1 MKIAVLNGSPKGPV
15 SVTMQYVR
23 YLQETFPGHV
33 FRIHHVAQQIRKLE
47 KNEPAFEEILDDIRA
62 SEAVLWAFPL
72 YYCLV
77 SSQYKRFIE
86 LIWERGAADAFRGR
100 YAAALSTSIHFFD
113 HTAHAYIRALCDD
126 LEMHSVAMFSASMH
140 DLLHRR
146 EREQFRLFAE
156 DFLDAVERRAPAARI
171 FPPVPPATFH
181 YEPGTSRG
189 RADAGGRGVLILTDG
204 GSAGSNIGG
213 MVARLRLSFA
223 GPVDVVNIRELD
235 IRGGCL
241 GCIRCG
247 YDNTCAYKG
256 RDGYIDFYNS
266 AVKKADI
273 LVFAGEIR
281 DRYLSAAWKQFFD
294 RSFFNTHIPT
304 LKGKQVCFLVS
315 GPLSANPHLRE
326 IFQGTVEFQ
335 GANLTGIV
343 TDEVADS
350 AKLDALLDAL
360 AEQAVRCAERGCFR
374 PALFPGVAGAKLFR
388 DEMWGRLRFPFVADH
403 RYYRRHGLYDF
414 PQKDLGAQLRNLLL
428 TSLCLIPSVR
438 RDIYERRLKEEMVKP
453 FRRLFKTAGSPRSS
467 RSS

>member
-1 MKIAVLNGSPKGPV
+1 MKIAVLNGSPKGPL
-15 SVTMQYVR
+15 SVTMQYVQ
-23 YLQETFPGHV
+23 YLRQTFSGHV
-33 FRIHHVAQQIRKLE
+33 FRIHHVAQQIKKLE

-62 SEAVLWAFPL
+62 SDAVLWAFPL

-113 HTAHAYIRALCDD
+113 HTAHAYIRAVCDD
-126 LEMHSVAMFSASMH
+126 LEMRSVSFFSASMY

-156 DFLDAVERRAPAARI
+156 DFLDAVERRTPTARIYPPAAPSAFR
-171 FPPVPPATFH
+171 
-181 YEPGTSRG
+181 YEPGESNG
-189 RADAGGRGVLILTDG
+189 RTDAGGRNILILTDG
-204 GSAGSNIGG
+204 GGAGSNLGA
-213 MVARLRLSFA
+213 MVGRFRRAFTGS
-223 GPVDVVNIRELD
+223 VEVVNIRELD

-256 RDGYIDFYNS
+256 QDGYIDFYNKK
-266 AVKKADI
+266 VKTADI
-273 LVFAGEIR
+273 LVIAGEIR

-294 RSFFNTHIPT
+294 RSFFNTHTPT
-304 LKGKQVCFLVS
+304 WQGKQVCFLVS

-326 IFQGTVEFQ
+326 IFQGNVEFQ
-335 GANLTGIV
+335 RANLTDIV

-350 AKLDALLDAL
+350 AKLDALLDGL
-360 AEQAVRCAERGCFR
+360 AERAVRCAERGSFR
-374 PALFPGVAGAKLFR
+374 PALFPGIAGAKLFR
-388 DEMWGRLRFPFVADH
+388 DEIWGGLRFPFVADH
-403 RYYRRHGLYDF
+403 RYYRRQGLYDF
-414 PQKDLGAQLRNLLL
+414 PQKNLGSQLRNLLL
-428 TSLCLIPSVR
+428 MGMCLIPSIR

-453 FRRLFKTAGSPRSS
+453 FRRLFKAG
-467 RSS
+467 